1 MQKKL
6 VFTLITFII
15 VINIKSSIVFCDDD
29 DLSDFIQNNTEN
41 DVERIIFRN
50 ERNFGATTY
59 ILLDLLKNLEI
70 NNISDDCLKD
80 IQRLE
85 AAVDVRE
92 VWALK
97 GNKEQLQR
105 LPTLNLYIIIY
116 YLKVTLV

>member
-6 VFTLITFII
+6 IFTLISFVI
-15 VINIKSSIVFCDDD
+15 VINIKSSIVFCNDDD
-29 DLSDFIQNNTEN
+29 FSDFNQNNTEN
-41 DVERIIFRN
+41 DTEEIIFRN

-59 ILLDLLKNLEI
+59 ILLDLLQNLPI

-97 GNKEQLQR
+97 GLLRK
-105 LPTLNLYIIIY
+105 
-116 YLKVTLV
+116 LK